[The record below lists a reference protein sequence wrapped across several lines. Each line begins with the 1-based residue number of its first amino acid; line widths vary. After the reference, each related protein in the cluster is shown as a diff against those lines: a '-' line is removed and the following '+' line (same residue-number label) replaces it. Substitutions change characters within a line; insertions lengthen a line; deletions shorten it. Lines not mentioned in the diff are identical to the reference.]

1 VIYDTQMTCVLPA
14 PVRIKML
21 HLNARLATLLIKL
34 TIQDFLQTVYP
45 ALSLVQT
52 RKILEN

>member
-1 VIYDTQMTCVLPA
+1 
-14 PVRIKML
+14 ML

-34 TIQDFLQTVYP
+34 TIQDFLKTVYP